1 MAAFSHDVVSL
12 LVFVKLIQTLDIRVV
27 QLLEH
32 IDLILAPLHLLC
44 VHNVFIVDLD
54 LPDQVCYFVLTL
66 SRFTL
71 LGLIQLLTNN
81 VIVSKL
87 FFQLF

>member
-32 IDLILAPLHLLC
+32 IDLILAPLHLLR

-71 LGLIQLLTNN
+71 LGLIQLLTDN